1 MPVISII
8 IPCYGVEKHLDR
20 CLNSIVNQ
28 TYQDLEIILVDDG
41 SPDKVPQMCDEWAK
55 KDYRIKVIHKQNA
68 GLGFARNSGLEIA
81 TGKYVAFVDSDD
93 YVDTKMYETLL
104 KEAEKSDA
112 DAVFCGFKTE
122 QRNGDW
128 ANSNEVSELTVWNG
142 PELESFVLDMV
153 ACAPHIKKERKFQMS
168 VWHSIYRRS
177 VITDNM
183 IKFHSEREVASE
195 DLPFQVDYIMHSNRI
210 IYIPQSF
217 YYYCLNET
225 SLTATFKPEKFER
238 YKVLYYLLNEKLN
251 NINGYRLRTSRFFIG
266 YIRIFLQHLY
276 TSDYKKKK
284 VVVKTVCNDN
294 IWNDISK
301 IYLDSYLS
309 IYPRFIYK
317 MITLKHYLLLG
328 VSCQLI
334 SFIKKQKGWK

>member
-8 IPCYGVEKHLDR
+8 IPCYGVERHLDR

-128 ANSNEVSELTVWNG
+128 ANSNEVSELTVWDG

-168 VWHSIYRRS
+168 VWHSIYHRS

-251 NINGYRLRTSRFFIG
+251 SINGYRLRTSRFFIG
-266 YIRIFLQHLY
+266 YIRFFLQHLY

-284 VVVKTVCNDN
+284 DVVKAVCNDN

-301 IYLDSYLS
+301 IYLVSYLS
-309 IYPRFIYK
+309 IYSRLIYK
-317 MITLKHYLLLG
+317 MIILKHYQLLG